1 MNNRQYPQRDSNLA
15 INPVNKDFIANIK
28 THHFDV
34 GNPRP
39 RTLIEAKKHYLSE
52 TNLSYNNKGNAAKL
66 RSVLDAKKKADL
78 RANHF
83 EIGGRTADYKQ
94 PMSKLDFRPTTAKE
108 RANARTALNVE
119 KQADLRASHWSVGST
134 PNLNA
139 NLQGGRNANKS

>member
-66 RSVLDAKKKADL
+66 RSVLDAKKKAD
-78 RANHF
+78 
-83 EIGGRTADYKQ
+83 Q
-94 PMSKLDFRPTTAKE
+94 
-108 RANARTALNVE
+108 ARTSEQV
-119 KQADLRASHWSVGST
+119 
-134 PNLNA
+134 
-139 NLQGGRNANKS
+139 